1 MNCSLPCVV
10 SITKIPPLFSFVCH
24 FIRSPPRKP
33 AIAIIKIANMTVLGC
48 KVRRDRAEQF
58 KAACK
63 KNGTSPNAIFM
74 AAMEK
79 FMEEHGEVREN
90 SEL

>member
-1 MNCSLPCVV
+1 MGLSESKRRANN
-10 SITKIPPLFSFVCH
+10 KWD
-24 FIRSPPRKP
+24 
-33 AIAIIKIANMTVLGC
+33 AANMTVLGC

-63 KNGTSPNAIFM
+63 KNGTSPNAIFL

-79 FMEEHGEVREN
+79 FMKECGEAREDTKP
-90 SEL
+90 

>member
-1 MNCSLPCVV
+1 MGLSESKRRANN
-10 SITKIPPLFSFVCH
+10 KWD
-24 FIRSPPRKP
+24 
-33 AIAIIKIANMTVLGC
+33 AANMTVLGC

>member
-1 MNCSLPCVV
+1 MLTEKQKKSRN
-10 SITKIPPLFSFVCH
+10 KWD
-24 FIRSPPRKP
+24 
-33 AIAIIKIANMTVLGC
+33 AANMTVLGC

-79 FMEEHGEVREN
+79 FMEEHGEAGEDPG
-90 SEL
+90 S

>member
-1 MNCSLPCVV
+1 MLTENQKKSRN
-10 SITKIPPLFSFVCH
+10 KWD
-24 FIRSPPRKP
+24 
-33 AIAIIKIANMTVLGC
+33 AANMTVLGC

-63 KNGTSPNAIFM
+63 KNGTSPNAIFL

-79 FMEEHGEVREN
+79 FMEEYGEAGEDTKD
-90 SEL
+90 

>member
-1 MNCSLPCVV
+1 MGLSESKRRANNKWDP
-10 SITKIPPLFSFVCH
+10 
-24 FIRSPPRKP
+24 
-33 AIAIIKIANMTVLGC
+33 ANMTVLGC

-63 KNGTSPNAIFM
+63 KNGTSPNAIFL

-79 FMEEHGEVREN
+79 FMEEYGEAGEDTKP
-90 SEL
+90 

>member
-1 MNCSLPCVV
+1 MGLSESKRRANN
-10 SITKIPPLFSFVCH
+10 KWD
-24 FIRSPPRKP
+24 
-33 AIAIIKIANMTVLGC
+33 AANMTVLGC

-79 FMEEHGEVREN
+79 FTKEHGDVREN

>member
-1 MNCSLPCVV
+1 MGLSESKRRANN
-10 SITKIPPLFSFVCH
+10 KWD
-24 FIRSPPRKP
+24 
-33 AIAIIKIANMTVLGC
+33 AANMTVLGC

-63 KNGTSPNAIFM
+63 KNGTSPTAIFM

>member
-1 MNCSLPCVV
+1 MGLSESKRRANN
-10 SITKIPPLFSFVCH
+10 KWD
-24 FIRSPPRKP
+24 
-33 AIAIIKIANMTVLGC
+33 AANMTVLGC

-90 SEL
+90 IGNSEL

>member
-1 MNCSLPCVV
+1 MV
-10 SITKIPPLFSFVCH
+10 
-24 FIRSPPRKP
+24 FIIRDFMGLSESKRRANNKWD
-33 AIAIIKIANMTVLGC
+33 AANMTVLGC

-63 KNGTSPNAIFM
+63 KNGTSPNAIFL

-79 FMEEHGEVREN
+79 FMEEYGEAGEDT
-90 SEL
+90 EP

>member
-1 MNCSLPCVV
+1 MLTESQKKSRN
-10 SITKIPPLFSFVCH
+10 KWD
-24 FIRSPPRKP
+24 
-33 AIAIIKIANMTVLGC
+33 AANMTVLGC
-48 KVRRDRAEQF
+48 KVRRDKAEQF
-58 KAACK
+58 KVACK

>member
-1 MNCSLPCVV
+1 MGLSESKRRANN
-10 SITKIPPLFSFVCH
+10 KWD
-24 FIRSPPRKP
+24 
-33 AIAIIKIANMTVLGC
+33 AANMTVLGC

-63 KNGTSPNAIFM
+63 KNGTSPNAIFL

-79 FMEEHGEVREN
+79 FMEEYGEAE
-90 SEL
+90 EDTKP

>member
-1 MNCSLPCVV
+1 MGLSESKRRANNEWD
-10 SITKIPPLFSFVCH
+10 
-24 FIRSPPRKP
+24 
-33 AIAIIKIANMTVLGC
+33 AANMTVLGC

>member
-1 MNCSLPCVV
+1 MLTEKQKKSRN
-10 SITKIPPLFSFVCH
+10 KWD
-24 FIRSPPRKP
+24 
-33 AIAIIKIANMTVLGC
+33 AANMTVLGC

-63 KNGTSPNAIFM
+63 KNGTSPTAILM

-79 FMEEHGEVREN
+79 FMEECGEAGEDTK
-90 SEL
+90 S

>member
-1 MNCSLPCVV
+1 MGLSESKRRTNN
-10 SITKIPPLFSFVCH
+10 KWD
-24 FIRSPPRKP
+24 
-33 AIAIIKIANMTVLGC
+33 AANMTVLGC

>member
-1 MNCSLPCVV
+1 MLTENQKKSRN
-10 SITKIPPLFSFVCH
+10 KWD
-24 FIRSPPRKP
+24 
-33 AIAIIKIANMTVLGC
+33 AANMTVLGC

-63 KNGTSPNAIFM
+63 KNGTSPNAIFL

-79 FMEEHGEVREN
+79 FMEEYGEAGEDTKP
-90 SEL
+90 

>member
-1 MNCSLPCVV
+1 MGLSESKRRANN
-10 SITKIPPLFSFVCH
+10 KWD
-24 FIRSPPRKP
+24 
-33 AIAIIKIANMTVLGC
+33 AANMTVLGC

-63 KNGTSPNAIFM
+63 KNGTSPNAIFL

-79 FMEEHGEVREN
+79 FMEECGEAGEDTKP
-90 SEL
+90 

>member
-1 MNCSLPCVV
+1 
-10 SITKIPPLFSFVCH
+10 
-24 FIRSPPRKP
+24 
-33 AIAIIKIANMTVLGC
+33 MTVLGC

>member
-1 MNCSLPCVV
+1 MGLSESKRRANN
-10 SITKIPPLFSFVCH
+10 KWD
-24 FIRSPPRKP
+24 
-33 AIAIIKIANMTVLGC
+33 AANMTVLGC

-63 KNGTSPNAIFM
+63 KNGTSPNAIFL

-79 FMEEHGEVREN
+79 FMEEHGEAE
-90 SEL
+90 EAPEP

>member
-1 MNCSLPCVV
+1 MLTEKQKKSRN
-10 SITKIPPLFSFVCH
+10 KWD
-24 FIRSPPRKP
+24 
-33 AIAIIKIANMTVLGC
+33 AANMTVLGC

-79 FMEEHGEVREN
+79 FMEEYGEAGED
-90 SEL
+90 SEP

>member
-1 MNCSLPCVV
+1 MGLSESKRRANN
-10 SITKIPPLFSFVCH
+10 KWD
-24 FIRSPPRKP
+24 
-33 AIAIIKIANMTVLGC
+33 AANMTVLGC

-63 KNGTSPNAIFM
+63 KSGTSPNAIFL